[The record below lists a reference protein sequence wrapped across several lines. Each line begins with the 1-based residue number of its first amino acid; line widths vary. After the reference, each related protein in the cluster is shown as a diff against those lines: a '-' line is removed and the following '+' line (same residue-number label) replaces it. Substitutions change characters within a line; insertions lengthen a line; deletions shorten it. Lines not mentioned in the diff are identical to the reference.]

1 MDMIYKV
8 ILKRIDNIF
17 MKIFSFS
24 IINLVTKIKKIFIY
38 TNYDSSE
45 YWKKRAK
52 EPGQAAVLWK
62 NQEYNNLYRKL
73 EFNLLKKFLP
83 KTINEPFYILDIG
96 CGIGIVS
103 KFLVE
108 NYPLAYVDAVDFQEM
123 IEIAR
128 QKNFHERINYI
139 SSEAENYFDE
149 CKKYDVVISSACFS
163 AIRNINRLKM
173 AIENC
178 SKMMKKNGIMIMIDH
193 FHKWSYLARAK
204 ISSNEIIILLESLGF
219 KLIYKSGVLFWPYRE
234 WLANSNY
241 YGKDL
246 ERKFF
251 QGEKLLGLLGK
262 HFWADYKVL
271 VFQNLIILHN
281 FANE

>member
-128 QKNFHERINYI
+128 QKI
-139 SSEAENYFDE
+139 S
-149 CKKYDVVISSACFS
+149 
-163 AIRNINRLKM
+163 
-173 AIENC
+173 
-178 SKMMKKNGIMIMIDH
+178 MKESITFQVKQKTILMNVKNMT
-193 FHKWSYLARAK
+193 
-204 ISSNEIIILLESLGF
+204 LLFLQ
-219 KLIYKSGVLFWPYRE
+219 R
-234 WLANSNY
+234 
-241 YGKDL
+241 
-246 ERKFF
+246 
-251 QGEKLLGLLGK
+251 
-262 HFWADYKVL
+262 
-271 VFQNLIILHN
+271 VFQQYEISID
-281 FANE
+281 